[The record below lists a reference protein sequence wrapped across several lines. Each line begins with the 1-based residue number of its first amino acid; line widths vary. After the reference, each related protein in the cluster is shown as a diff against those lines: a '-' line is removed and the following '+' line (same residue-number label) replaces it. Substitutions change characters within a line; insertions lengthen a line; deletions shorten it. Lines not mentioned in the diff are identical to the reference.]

1 MSALDQRNALSNRF
15 HRRNWLRGAG
25 LAAGAAWLTPLAH
38 ALADQAESNDS
49 PVDSERPQSVILLW
63 LQGGPSQLETFDPHP
78 GTEIAGGTKA
88 IETAVP
94 GIQLA
99 EGFERLAAE
108 MESVA
113 LIRSLQSKEGDHERA
128 LYLAKTGY
136 RPDPVTIHP
145 SLGAICCHE
154 LPKAGTEIPR
164 HVSILPGAKPA
175 RGGFLGSK
183 YDAFK
188 VYDPANQVPDVE
200 ARVSDERQTRRGSG
214 LAFLESRFATGR
226 GQQLAD
232 MATRTTVES
241 ARALMASEQLAAFDI
256 GEEPRELLAD
266 YGDSAFGRGCL
277 AARRLIEVGVRCVE
291 VTLNGWDSHFDNH
304 DIHRRLISV
313 LDPAVATLIR
323 DLRERELL
331 DQTVVLCMGEFGRTP
346 RLNALEGRDHWP
358 HTFSA
363 AIAGGGLKGG
373 TTIGNSDPKGGRD
386 VEEPHTIADLHA
398 TIYEVL
404 GIDIARENISRAQ
417 RPIAISEGT
426 PIEGLL
432 TS

>member
-1 MSALDQRNALSNRF
+1 MSSLEQRYAQPDRF
-15 HRRNWLRGAG
+15 HRRRWLRGAG

-38 ALADQAESNDS
+38 ALADQAESKDSAEGND
-49 PVDSERPQSVILLW
+49 RAQSVILLW

-78 GTEIAGGTKA
+78 GTEIAAGTKA
-88 IETAVP
+88 IETAVS

-154 LPKAGTEIPR
+154 LPEAGTEIPR
-164 HVSILPGAKPA
+164 HISILPGAKPA

-200 ARVSDERQTRRGSG
+200 ARVSSKRQARRGSG
-214 LAFLESRFATGR
+214 LAFLESRFAEGR
-226 GQQLAD
+226 GQQLVD
-232 MATRTTVES
+232 VATQTTVES
-241 ARALMASEQLAAFDI
+241 AQAMMASEQLEAFDI
-256 GEEPRELLAD
+256 SKEPEKLLHD

-304 DIHRRLISV
+304 DIHRRLV
-313 LDPAVATLIR
+313 AELDPAVATLIR
-323 DLRERELL
+323 DLQERGLL
-331 DQTVVLCMGEFGRTP
+331 DRTVVLCMGEFGRTP
-346 RLNALEGRDHWP
+346 RVNALEGRDHWP
-358 HTFSA
+358 HSFSA
-363 AIAGGGLKGG
+363 AIAGGGLNGG
-373 TTIGNSDPKGGRD
+373 IVIGESDPEGGRE
-386 VEEPHTIADLHA
+386 VEDPHTIADLHA

-404 GIDIARENISRAQ
+404 GIDITRENISRAQ

-426 PIEGLL
+426 PIEGLF
-432 TS
+432 T